1 MSKLMN
7 FINDEDGA
15 VTIDWVAL
23 TAGVVILGIALVAL
37 LRAPLEDLISEISAT
52 LDGTGTPST

>member
-1 MSKLMN
+1 MSTLMN

-37 LRAPLEDLISEISAT
+37 LRAPLESLISEISDT
-52 LDGTGTPST
+52 LSGTGTP

>member
-1 MSKLMN
+1 MSTLMN

-23 TAGVVILGIALVAL
+23 TAGVVILAVGLLAL
-37 LRAPLEDLISEISAT
+37 LEPALKEVVSSISTELLSADDPL
-52 LDGTGTPST
+52 